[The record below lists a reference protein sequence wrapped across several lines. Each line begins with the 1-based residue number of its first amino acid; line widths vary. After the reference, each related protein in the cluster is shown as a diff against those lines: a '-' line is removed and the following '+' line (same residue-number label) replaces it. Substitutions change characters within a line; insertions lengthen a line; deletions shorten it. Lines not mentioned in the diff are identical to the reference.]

1 MPVNSV
7 TAANNGRIG
16 CAFYF
21 IKIVVKAKVEQ
32 NENNAYIRPY
42 GNIVAVNNVWQQR
55 KVRAGQKT
63 CQHIAQNKRLVK
75 LFCIKLLPARPA
87 SKSWPGR

>member
-1 MPVNSV
+1 MAVLFRYGG
-7 TAANNGRIG
+7 NNGRIG

-42 GNIVAVNNVWQQR
+42 GNIVAVDNVWQQR

-75 LFCIKLLPARPA
+75 FFA
-87 SKSWPGR
+87 